1 MEPLTAD
8 DPQDI
13 GGFRLQARL
22 GAGAMGRVYLA
33 TSSAGRMV
41 AVKVLQPELARD
53 QEFIRR
59 FRAEADAARLV
70 SGIYTAPVVEA
81 GVDDVPPWLATAFV
95 PGPSLDDVISRFGP
109 LPVAA
114 LWRLAAG
121 LAEALRAIHTIGLVH
136 RDLKPGNV
144 LLAYDGP
151 RVIDFGIA
159 RAVADGRL
167 TTTGPVVGTMGYLS
181 PEQAQGHVAGPPSD
195 VFSLGCVLAFA
206 ATGASPF
213 SVGTDALPA
222 AVVYRVVQQ
231 DPDLGQV
238 PVPLRQ
244 LIQACLAKDPALRP
258 DPGHIA
264 GQCAAAAAHV
274 GLSPAS
280 FWPSDLAD
288 LIGARETALTAEL
301 QGLQVPLTHAALA
314 PQPDTALAS
323 LAGLAA
329 PTRSGPHGGPA
340 TWASPAAP
348 APFSYADPTATQ
360 YAEPPAPPGFPGPAS
375 PYPAH
380 PPSGAVSRRRF
391 LIGAGVAAAVAGVGA
406 GAWALA
412 SHSAQPPARARGRAT
427 RKGSGTLAWAF
438 QAGQAVSAN
447 PAVANGVAYL
457 GNAAGTLFAADATT
471 GREVW
476 SLATDPV
483 TAAPTVTDG
492 IVCVSAAQGN
502 FYAVHAAT
510 GALAWNLSGNQLAPF
525 ARNWAVSGAHVAVA
539 IGDQTVRM
547 YKAGGKGLWIA
558 TTSDESGFGQ
568 VVAAAGDAVY
578 AVGVLGALYAL
589 QAATG
594 HEMYRVQVLRGGD
607 SPATNLVMSGGTLYV
622 GAKSGPLYALNP
634 ASGKLKWAAQP
645 GSGFPGADPVT
656 ADGVVYFTDSDAA
669 LHAVD
674 ASTGKGKWKYRT
686 GGKPTAGPAV
696 ADGFVYVCGSAGVQ
710 QLHAKTGKPGWTYTA
725 PSGAAFSA
733 TPAVASGLVLA
744 GCADGSLYAIRA

>member
-8 DPQDI
+8 DPQAI
-13 GGFRLQARL
+13 GGFRLRARL

-33 TSSAGRMV
+33 TSTAGRMV

-59 FRAEADAARLV
+59 FRAEVDAARLV
-70 SGIYTAPVVEA
+70 GGIYTAPVVEA

-95 PGPSLDDVISRFGP
+95 PGPSLDDVISRFGA

-121 LAEALRAIHTIGLVH
+121 LAEALRAIHTVGLVH

-159 RAVADGRL
+159 RAVAEGRL

-195 VFSLGCVLAFA
+195 VFSLGCVLTFA
-206 ATGASPF
+206 ATGTSPF

-222 AVVYRVVQQ
+222 AVVYRVVQE

-238 PVPLRQ
+238 PVQLRQ
-244 LIQACLAKDPALRP
+244 LIQSCLAKDPALRP

-264 GQCAAAAAHV
+264 ARCAAAAEQS

-280 FWPSDLAD
+280 FWPGDLAD
-288 LIGARETALTAEL
+288 LIGAQQTALTAEL
-301 QGLQVPLTHAALA
+301 QVLRVPLTHAAQAL
-314 PQPDTALAS
+314 QPDTALAS
-323 LAGLAA
+323 MAGLAS
-329 PTRSGPHGGPA
+329 PTGSGPRGGPA

-348 APFSYADPTATQ
+348 APFAYADPAATQ
-360 YAEPPAPPGFPGPAS
+360 YAGPPYPTRPPPGT
-375 PYPAH
+375 
-380 PPSGAVSRRRF
+380 VSRRGF
-391 LIGAGVAAAVAGVGA
+391 LIGAGVVAAVAGAGA

-412 SHSAQPPARARGRAT
+412 ARSPQPRAKPAGGTA
-427 RKGSGTLAWAF
+427 RKGPGTLAWTF
-438 QAGQAVSAN
+438 QASQAVSAN
-447 PAVANGVAYL
+447 PAVANRVVYL
-457 GNAAGTLFAADATT
+457 GNAVGTLFAADATT
-471 GREVW
+471 GRELW
-476 SLATDPV
+476 SLPIGSV

-492 IVCVSAAQGN
+492 IVCVSAAEGD

-510 GALAWNLSGNQLAPF
+510 GTLAWDLSGNELAPF
-525 ARNWAVSGAHVAVA
+525 ARNWAASGTHVAVA
-539 IGDQTVRM
+539 IGDHTVRM
-547 YKAGGKGLWIA
+547 YKAAGGKSVWIA

-568 VVAAAGDAVY
+568 AVAAAGDAVY
-578 AVGVLGALYAL
+578 AVGALGALYAL
-589 QAATG
+589 QTATG
-594 HEMYRVQVLRGGD
+594 REVYRVQVLRSGD
-607 SPATNLVMSGGTLYV
+607 TPATNLVMSGGTLYL
-622 GAKSGPLYALNP
+622 GAKSGPLYALNA
-634 ASGKLKWAAQP
+634 ASGKLKWSAQP
-645 GSGFPGADPVT
+645 GNGAPGADPVI
-656 ADGVVYFTDSDAA
+656 ADGMVYFTDSDAV
-669 LHAVD
+669 LQAVN
-674 ASTGKGKWKYRT
+674 ASTGKRVWAHHT

-696 ADGFVYVCGSAGVQ
+696 AGGFVYVGSGAGLQ
-710 QLHAKTGKPGWTYTA
+710 QLHAKTGKPGWAYTA

-744 GCADGSLYAIRA
+744 GGADGSLYAVRA

>member
-1 MEPLTAD
+1 MGPLTAD
-8 DPQDI
+8 DPQAI

-33 TSSAGRMV
+33 TSPAGRMV
-41 AVKVLQPELARD
+41 AVKVLQPELASD

-121 LAEALRAIHTIGLVH
+121 LAEALRAIHTVGLVH

-159 RAVADGRL
+159 RAVAEGRL

-222 AVVYRVVQQ
+222 AVVYRVVQE

-238 PVPLRQ
+238 PVQLRQ
-244 LIQACLAKDPALRP
+244 LIQDCLAKDPSLRP

-264 GQCAAAAAHV
+264 AQCAAAAEQV
-274 GLSPAS
+274 RLSPAS

-288 LIGARETALTAEL
+288 LIGAQQAALTAEL
-301 QGLQVPLTHAALA
+301 RVLPV
-314 PQPDTALAS
+314 
-323 LAGLAA
+323 
-329 PTRSGPHGGPA
+329 
-340 TWASPAAP
+340 P
-348 APFSYADPTATQ
+348 APLSHADPVATQ
-360 YAEPPAPPGFPGPAS
+360 YAAPPAPPGFPRPAS
-375 PYPAH
+375 TYPAR
-380 PPSGAVSRRRF
+380 PSSGDTSRRGF
-391 LIGAGVAAAVAGVGA
+391 LIGAGVVAAVAGVGA
-406 GAWALA
+406 GAWALT
-412 SHSAQPPARARGRAT
+412 SHSAQPPAKAGGGTA
-427 RKGSGTLAWAF
+427 RKGPGTLAWTFRASH
-438 QAGQAVSAN
+438 GVSAN
-447 PAVANGVAYL
+447 PAVANGVVYL
-457 GNAAGTLFAADATT
+457 GSAAGTLFAADAAT
-471 GREVW
+471 GRELW
-476 SLATDPV
+476 SLPIDSV
-483 TAAPTVTDG
+483 TAAPTVTGG
-492 IVCVSAAQGN
+492 IVCVSAAQGD

-510 GALAWNLSGNQLAPF
+510 GTLAWDLSGNQLAPF
-525 ARNWAVSGAHVAVA
+525 ARNWAASGAHVAVA

-547 YKAGGKGLWIA
+547 YKAAGGKSLWIA

-568 VVAAAGDAVY
+568 VVAAAGGAVY
-578 AVGVLGALYAL
+578 AVGVRGALYGL

-594 HEMYRVQVLRGGD
+594 HEVYRVQVLRGGD
-607 SPATNLVMSGGTLYV
+607 SPATNLVMSGGTLYL

-634 ASGKLKWAAQP
+634 ASGKLKWAARP
-645 GSGFPGADPVT
+645 GNGFPAADPVI
-656 ADGVVYFTDSDAA
+656 ADGMVYFTDSDAV
-669 LHAVD
+669 LQAVD
-674 ASTGKGKWKYRT
+674 ASTGKGKWEHHT
-686 GGKPTAGPAV
+686 GGKPTGGPAV
-696 ADGFVYVCGSAGVQ
+696 AGGFVYVCGGAGLQ
-710 QLHAKTGKPGWTYTA
+710 QLHAKTGKPRWTYTA

>member
-8 DPQDI
+8 DPQVI

-33 TSSAGRMV
+33 TSPAGRTV

-59 FRAEADAARLV
+59 FRAEVDAARLV
-70 SGIYTAPVVEA
+70 GGIYTAPVVEA

-121 LAEALRAIHTIGLVH
+121 LAEALRAIHTVGLVH

-159 RAVADGRL
+159 RAVAEERL

-195 VFSLGCVLAFA
+195 VFSLGCVLTFA
-206 ATGASPF
+206 ATGMSPF

-222 AVVYRVVQQ
+222 AVVYRVVQE
-231 DPDLGQV
+231 DPDLGKV
-238 PVPLRQ
+238 PVHFRQ

-264 GQCAAAAAHV
+264 AQCAAAAGQL

-280 FWPSDLAD
+280 FWPSDLVD
-288 LIGARETALTAEL
+288 LIGAQQTALTAEL
-301 QGLQVPLTHAALA
+301 QVLRVPLTPAQAL
-314 PQPDTALAS
+314 QPDTALAS
-323 LAGLAA
+323 MAGLAA
-329 PTRSGPHGGPA
+329 PGYPRPVP
-340 TWASPAAP
+340 
-348 APFSYADPTATQ
+348 
-360 YAEPPAPPGFPGPAS
+360 
-375 PYPAH
+375 PYPTH
-380 PPSGAVSRRRF
+380 PPPGAVSRRGF
-391 LIGAGVAAAVAGVGA
+391 LIGGGVVAAVVGGGA
-406 GAWALA
+406 SAWALA
-412 SHSAQPPARARGRAT
+412 SHSSQPPAKAT
-427 RKGSGTLAWAF
+427 GGTARKGPGTLAWTFRAS
-438 QAGQAVSAN
+438 QAVSAN
-447 PAVANGVAYL
+447 PAVANGVVYL
-457 GNAAGTLFAADATT
+457 GSAVGTLFAADATT
-471 GREVW
+471 GRELW
-476 SLATDPV
+476 SLPIDTV

-492 IVCVSAAQGN
+492 IVCVSATQGD

-510 GALAWNLSGNQLAPF
+510 GTLAWDLSGNQLVPF
-525 ARNWAVSGAHVAVA
+525 ARNWAASGTHVAVA

-547 YKAGGKGLWIA
+547 YKAAGGKSVWIA

-578 AVGVLGALYAL
+578 AVGALGSLYAL

-594 HEMYRVQVLRGGD
+594 HEVYRVQVLRSGD
-607 SPATNLVMSGGTLYV
+607 SPATNLVMSGGTLYL

-645 GSGFPGADPVT
+645 GNGSLGADPVI
-656 ADGVVYFTDSDAA
+656 ADGMVYFTDSDAV
-669 LHAVD
+669 LQAVN
-674 ASTGKGKWKYRT
+674 ASTGKRVWAYHT
-686 GGKPTAGPAV
+686 GGKPAAGPAV
-696 ADGFVYVCGSAGVQ
+696 AGGFVYVGSGAGLQ

-725 PSGAAFSA
+725 LSGAAFSA